1 MNPIT
6 LSTRLSTRLSLL
18 ALVLAALLP
27 LVLPKFLVLQLGVAL
42 AFAIAILGL
51 NLLLGFAGQVCL
63 AQGAFFACG
72 AYTSAILVTRFGVD
86 PLLTLPLAAAVTACM
101 GVAIG
106 LPALRL
112 GGLQLAILTFGI
124 AVITPQLILK
134 FDGLT
139 HGVTGISFEPPR
151 PPGWLPVGADTWL
164 YLIGLAAMVICVLV
178 MQRLLAGDTG
188 RALRALRDDPLIAR
202 SLGVNLTR
210 VRLSA
215 FAVSSAFAGLGGGVY
230 ALLNAYVSPQSFLAG
245 RSIEILIGA
254 IVGGI
259 TSIGGAFLG
268 ALFVVFVPEW
278 TADLSPALGG
288 LIYGACLIAMMLL
301 ARDGLAGLC
310 LQMLSALKS
319 RQSRIRSPNRTAAP
333 RPAAPALT
341 KSE

>member
-1 MNPIT
+1 MSLNNA
-6 LSTRLSTRLSLL
+6 STRLSLL
-18 ALVLAALLP
+18 ALALMAVLP
-27 LVLPKFLVLQLGVAL
+27 FVLPKFLVLQLGVAL
-42 AFAIAILGL
+42 SFAIAILGL

-72 AYTSAILVTRFGVD
+72 AYTTAILVTRLGVD

-101 GVAIG
+101 GIAIG

-112 GGLQLAILTFGI
+112 GGLQLAIVTFGL

-164 YLIGLAAMVICVLV
+164 YLIGLIAMAVCVLV
-178 MQRLLAGDTG
+178 MRRLLAGDTG

-259 TSIGGAFLG
+259 TSIAGAFLG

-278 TADLSPALGG
+278 TADFSPALGG
-288 LIYGACLIAMMLL
+288 IIYGACLIAMMVT

-310 LQMLSALKS
+310 LRALSALKS
-319 RQSRIRSPNRTAAP
+319 WRSRTRSRRPPLTSGPAP
-333 RPAAPALT
+333 SNLTQET
-341 KSE
+341 KS